1 LPNSRDAVLQK
12 ASDFLATRQKM
23 AANHRNTWW
32 QSDTTALQ
40 GQTKAEDK
48 TMKKRWMK
56 SVIETSKQEAPALP
70 FQRSAKRKPRP
81 TILAMAKLKSA

>member
-1 LPNSRDAVLQK
+1 
-12 ASDFLATRQKM
+12 M
-23 AANHRNTWW
+23 AANHRNNWG
-32 QSDTTALQ
+32 QPDTTALQ

-70 FQRSAKRKPRP
+70 FQRSEKRKPRP
-81 TILAMAKLKSA
+81 TNLAMAKLKSA